1 MCWGDAVIN
10 PVLIALFWARF
21 IDRARLGRLRWGI
34 CPLRPGMWAWSLPPA
49 LRGGGFPGPFPLPP
63 HPSAHWG
70 KEKPHSCFFFSLDCF
85 FFFLVSKKLFLSAA
99 RPPAAKQCAGPN
111 PPRRPPAPGSAS
123 PSYSAAVPRAGLFHQ
138 VINQAGALSRMKK
151 DPTGMVSL
159 FPRAGGVG

>member
-1 MCWGDAVIN
+1 MGDLPAAPRHVGLELAPGTEGGGVS
-10 PVLIALFWARF
+10 PV
-21 IDRARLGRLRWGI
+21 
-34 CPLRPGMWAWSLPPA
+34 PSHSLPTPA
-49 LRGGGFPGPFPLPP
+49 LTGGRKSLT
-63 HPSAHWG
+63 AA
-70 KEKPHSCFFFSLDCF
+70 FFFSLDCF

-111 PPRRPPAPGSAS
+111 PPRRPPAPRSAS
-123 PSYSAAVPRAGLFHQ
+123 PSCSAAVPRAGLFHQ